1 MLLWLEGRGVVD
13 GESKI
18 KSDVG
23 AGGFC
28 LYLSPSVLIFLATI
42 GRRRGNLLTANYA
55 NIVL

>member
-18 KSDVG
+18 KPDVG

-28 LYLSPSVLIFLATI
+28 LYLSPSVLIFLVTI
-42 GRRRGNLLTANYA
+42 GGQRGNLLTENYA
-55 NIVL
+55 NLVL